1 MNFRKKLKT
10 TDIDSVRE
18 ILLSSSF
25 FYDYEIAVA
34 QELVEE
40 NLAKG
45 EEKSGYIFI
54 IAEKDET
61 PIGFACYGKTPCTAD
76 SFDLYW
82 IAVHQNQKNAGIGKG
97 LMHLIEADI
106 AVLGGKN
113 IWIETSSRPL
123 YEPTRIFYLKTGY
136 DLIAQ
141 LPHFYGKNDH
151 KHIFL
156 KNLDPMP
163 DPS

>member
-1 MNFRKKLKT
+1 MNYRRTLKP
-10 TDIDSVRE
+10 TDIDSVRK
-18 ILLSSSF
+18 ILQSSSF
-25 FYDYEIAVA
+25 FYDYEIDVA

-54 IAEKDET
+54 IAEMDEI

-82 IAVHQNQKNAGIGKG
+82 IAVHQNQKNAGIGKD
-97 LMHLIEADI
+97 LMHLIETDI
-106 AVLGGKN
+106 ADTGGRN

-123 YEPTRIFYLKTGY
+123 YEPTRMFYIKTGY
-136 DLIAQ
+136 ILIAQ
-141 LPHFYGKNDH
+141 LPHFYGKDDH

-156 KNLDPMP
+156 KNLDPML